1 MVECLLAKQ
10 NVVGSSPIS
19 RSKTMIN
26 IGKIETDLS
35 PVLDWFERKMQTDP
49 DGRVNNYT
57 GTRKPNGAQHT
68 ISKQD
73 RVFTFLFSKI
83 NQIARERYKQYSI
96 IDIWT
101 NVNLPN
107 GINKKH
113 THVGADIAGCFYI
126 KVPPN
131 SGDIE
136 FETGERFTP
145 QAGDIYW
152 WDASIPHWVHP
163 NNSNEVRYSIAF
175 NIKGID

>member
-1 MVECLLAKQ
+1 
-10 NVVGSSPIS
+10 
-19 RSKTMIN
+19 MIN
-26 IGKIETDLS
+26 IGKIEADLS

-83 NQIARERYKQYSI
+83 NQIARERYTHYSI

-152 WDASIPHWVHP
+152 WEASIPHWVHT
-163 NNSNEVRYSIAF
+163 NESDEVRYSIAF
-175 NIKGID
+175 NIKGLE